1 MELFRCPNECYIR
14 VTDQYEPSPYS
25 GLKKG
30 DQIDLEVMIAQYEY
44 ENGERL
50 THQIRVA
57 SGSPEV
63 LPGDLIYLQ
72 HIDGMY
78 SFGYK
83 VDPTTL
89 EHQEIVHLAA
99 WTDVELVNIDKC
111 QN

>member
-57 SGSPEV
+57 PGSPEV
-63 LPGDLIYLQ
+63 ISSTYRRNVFIRIQSRPYYI
-72 HIDGMY
+72 
-78 SFGYK
+78 
-83 VDPTTL
+83 
-89 EHQEIVHLAA
+89 
-99 WTDVELVNIDKC
+99 
-111 QN
+111 